1 MKMPSPYSEDLRL
14 RAVEA
19 YENGEGSQIE
29 IAERFKISLPTF
41 ERYWRR
47 YKQTGSVSAIA
58 GKKGRPRL
66 ISAEKSFEVRKI
78 IENPPDITLQEI
90 CDEYNRRNKTNISI
104 FVMYGVVKKLG
115 FRRKKKSHYA
125 LEQERPDIKK

>member
-1 MKMPSPYSEDLRL
+1 MPSPYSEDLRW

-19 YENGEGSQIE
+19 YEKGEGSQAE
-29 IAERFKISLPTF
+29 ISERFKISLPTF

-47 YKQTGSVSAIA
+47 YKETGSVSAIP
-58 GKKGRPRL
+58 GEKGRPRL
-66 ISAEKSFEVRKI
+66 ISKEKIFEIKNI
-78 IENPPDITLQEI
+78 IEKTPDTTLQEI
-90 CDEYNRRNKTNISI
+90 CDKYNKKNKTNISI
-104 FVMYGVVKKLG
+104 FVMHGVVKKLG

>member
-1 MKMPSPYSEDLRL
+1 MASPYSEDLRW

-19 YENGEGSQIE
+19 YENGEGSQAE

-47 YKQTGSVSAIA
+47 YKQTGSVSAIP
-58 GKKGRPRL
+58 GEKGRPRL
-66 ISAEKSFEVRKI
+66 ISEEKSFDVKKI
-78 IENPPDITLQEI
+78 IEKKPDTTLQEI
-90 CDEYNRRNKTNISI
+90 CDEYNKKNKTNISI